1 MKLKI
6 SSQKKTK
13 AFQTVDEGNLNL
25 HESLKLLRRS
35 VGKNQEQYAKMVKVS
50 VRTIKDF
57 EQGHSNPT
65 LETLNKL
72 FLPFGYEIG
81 LKKIRRL

>member
-1 MKLKI
+1 M
-6 SSQKKTK
+6 KKTLTLQIQDADRSYWEK
-13 AFQTVDEGNLNL
+13 NIYMT
-25 HESLKLLRRS
+25 LKDF
-35 VGKNQEQYAKMVKVS
+35 VKMVKVS

-57 EQGHSNPT
+57 EQGQSNPT

>member
-1 MKLKI
+1 VPTEAIGKKNYMTLKN
-6 SSQKKTK
+6 
-13 AFQTVDEGNLNL
+13 F
-25 HESLKLLRRS
+25 
-35 VGKNQEQYAKMVKVS
+35 AKMVKVS

-57 EQGHSNPT
+57 EQGQSNPT

-72 FLPFGYEIG
+72 FLTFGYEIG